1 MTQSRLK
8 FSAAPGR
15 ILALFEG
22 HEIAD
27 SDRALVLKE
36 GDYPEVVYFPREDVE
51 MGALRRTD
59 HHTRCPFKG
68 EASYFTIYRDARIVE
83 NAAWSYEDPIEGAE
97 LIREHVAF
105 YPQHVE
111 IRREGGEPAP
121 HVPPHDPPYADT
133 TDPRDV

>member
-1 MTQSRLK
+1 MTQSRLN

-15 ILALFEG
+15 MLALFEG

-27 SDRALVLKE
+27 SDNALVLQE
-36 GDYPEVVYFPREDVE
+36 GDYPPVIYFPREDVE
-51 MGALRRTD
+51 MSVLRRTD
-59 HHTRCPFKG
+59 HATRCPYKG
-68 EASYFTIYRDARIVE
+68 QASYFTLNRDGRVIE
-83 NAAWSYEDPIEGAE
+83 NAAWSYEEPIDGVE
-97 LIREHVAF
+97 LIRGRIAF

-111 IRREGGEPAP
+111 IRAEPGGPAP

>member
-1 MTQSRLK
+1 MTHSRLK

-15 ILALFEG
+15 TVALFEG

-27 SDRALVLKE
+27 SDKALVLKE
-36 GDYPEVVYFPREDVE
+36 GDYPPVVYFPREDVE
-51 MGALRRTD
+51 LGVLRRTD
-59 HHTRCPFKG
+59 HTSRCPFKG
-68 EASYFTIYRDARIVE
+68 EASYFTLYRDARVVE
-83 NAAWSYEDPIEGAE
+83 NAAWSYEDPIEGVE
-97 LIREHVAF
+97 LIRDHIAF

-111 IRREGGEPAP
+111 IRHEGGEAAP